1 MLDPSVVLRV
11 YENLLSNAVRFATG
25 NVSVSTECRDECLFL
40 TVKDDAHSR
49 HIIFQ
54 AHNIPSH
61 RLRGGDDF
69 FLRHLRSVFGQH
81 FAFLFL
87 TVKDDGEGFT
97 QKDLANAV
105 KPFYKAMTDSDEW

>member
-40 TVKDDAHSR
+40 TVKDD
-49 HIIFQ
+49 
-54 AHNIPSH
+54 
-61 RLRGGDDF
+61 
-69 FLRHLRSVFGQH
+69 
-81 FAFLFL
+81 
-87 TVKDDGEGFT
+87 GEGFT

-105 KPFYKAMTDSDEW
+105 KPFYKAMTDSEGGHLGMGLNICKILCEKHGGFLRLENADGGMVTAAFRQKTP